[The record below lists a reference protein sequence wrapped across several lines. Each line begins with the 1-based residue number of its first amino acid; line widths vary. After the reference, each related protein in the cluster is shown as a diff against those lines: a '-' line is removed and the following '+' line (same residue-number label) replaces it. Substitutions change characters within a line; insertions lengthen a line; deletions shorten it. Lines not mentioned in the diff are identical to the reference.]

1 MDFDAAFDK
10 LIGHEGGYSNNPAD
24 PGAETMYGV
33 TAKVARANGYTGEM
47 RYLSR
52 DTAKAIYK
60 RLFWDAVKADQLPDE
75 VRYPLFDAA
84 VNSGV
89 GQAIKW
95 LQRAVD
101 TVDDGILGPV
111 TIAAAAKDA
120 KGAAVKMLAYRL
132 DFMTSLPT
140 FGAFGKGWSRR
151 VASILLEV

>member
-1 MDFDAAFDK
+1 MDFDTAFDK
-10 LIGHEGGYSNNPAD
+10 LIGHEGAYSNNAAD
-24 PGAETMYGV
+24 PGGETMWGV
-33 TAKVARANGYTGEM
+33 TAKVARVNGYTGEM

-120 KGAAVKMLAYRL
+120 KGAAVKMLAFRL

-140 FGAFGKGWSRR
+140 FGQFGKGWSRR
-151 VASILLEV
+151 VASILMEV